1 MRASGRPPY
10 SHRDPSRPGRGVD
23 RPGLS
28 LGALA
33 HRLMSLRQSLT
44 RRLGGAPR
52 HPGYNLPRQGQA
64 AAQSWATPPNAMLAR
79 EPQVPM
85 PRVLPR
91 EMAPFGAS
99 EPRFG
104 ASEPRFGAHDAG
116 GFGMPEAA
124 RAEPQGWPDHVFDD
138 RAGFEPLPPRHE
150 SRIDHAASTPGV
162 LVRQPRRPAAI
173 APEGVPADAYTSAPA
188 AAPASAASQPSAV
201 RFTRTPDTVLQ
212 ERRQRALEAERA
224 ALERARAEAQAA
236 LQARA
241 DAQAAIERAE
251 AERRAAAEE
260 AARLEAERTA
270 EAAAAAARVD
280 AGPPVPLWRQPF
292 VASEGVRYFRTPDR
306 RPARPSVELSAEAQ
320 APQAVYGPVAAMSG
334 PEAALAPEL
343 APETSSEV
351 AAMPE
356 AGATP
361 ACADFSDLPD
371 WSGVQP
377 WFGSDD
383 GFSAAEAWAALD
395 ARPEAAPEAAAEIA
409 PEAAPEPA
417 VNEPA
422 ADEAAPYVAVPVDIS
437 HLRSL
442 PPKPVY
448 VLDRLVRFDMP
459 PRPADLQ
466 DNASARAAE
475 AAAAAFLPPR
485 PALTLVFGPETPA
498 PAGPSDAAVPAAIE
512 PAPVPRPLRPA
523 LSAMA
528 ARAAIRPA
536 RQPGAPEPAPAEA
549 PAFESA
555 AVQVPFQM
563 PVAAEG
569 SAPVAVPIP
578 ARPVLLRGR
587 AAPAPEP
594 AEEIVEA
601 SEAVEAPLPSP
612 AESGQAVAAE
622 PAPLPAPVQ
631 GLVQGPLQAAPVNVP
646 AVVRPHLIPAGRH
659 LEVAAFANAD
669 YELPA
674 LELLALPAPGGSEEV
689 DADVLEQNALN
700 LQQTVQDFGVRGDIL
715 AVRPGPVVTLYE
727 LEPAP
732 GTKSSRV
739 IGLSDDIARSM
750 SAVSA
755 RVAVVP
761 GRNVIGIELPN
772 ETRETVYLRELL
784 CAPDFVE
791 TKHKLA
797 LCLGKNIGGE
807 PIIADLARMPHLL
820 VAGTTGSGKSVAI
833 NTMILSLLYRM
844 KPEECR
850 LIMVDPKMLEL
861 SVYDGIPHL
870 LSPVVIDPKK
880 AVIALK
886 WAVREM
892 EERYKKMSKIAVRN
906 IDGYNARM
914 KEARERGETITRTV
928 QTGFDRHTGEAVF
941 EEEAMD
947 LSPLPYIVIVVDEMA
962 DLMMVAG
969 KDIEGAIQRL
979 AQMARAAGIHLIMA
993 TQRPSV
999 DVITGTIKANF
1010 PTRISFQVTS
1020 KIDSRTILG
1029 EMGAEQLLGQGDM
1042 LFMAGG
1048 GRTTRV
1054 HGPFCSDAEVESVVA
1069 HLKRQGRP
1077 AYLDAVTAD
1086 DAPDEAPA
1094 KGSRGA
1100 KAAPAAEEREEEAPV
1115 FDVGAFAAA
1124 VGGEAGELY
1133 EQAIQ
1138 VVLRDQKA
1146 STSYIQRRLQIGYN
1160 RAASLMERMEIEGI
1174 VGPANHAGKREI
1186 LVDASHFAGSAI
1198 GNAMAHPLGAAA
1210 MDDED

>member
-1 MRASGRPPY
+1 
-10 SHRDPSRPGRGVD
+10 
-23 RPGLS
+23 
-28 LGALA
+28 
-33 HRLMSLRQSLT
+33 
-44 RRLGGAPR
+44 
-52 HPGYNLPRQGQA
+52 
-64 AAQSWATPPNAMLAR
+64 
-79 EPQVPM
+79 
-85 PRVLPR
+85 
-91 EMAPFGAS
+91 
-99 EPRFG
+99 
-104 ASEPRFGAHDAG
+104 
-116 GFGMPEAA
+116 
-124 RAEPQGWPDHVFDD
+124 
-138 RAGFEPLPPRHE
+138 
-150 SRIDHAASTPGV
+150 
-162 LVRQPRRPAAI
+162 
-173 APEGVPADAYTSAPA
+173 
-188 AAPASAASQPSAV
+188 
-201 RFTRTPDTVLQ
+201 
-212 ERRQRALEAERA
+212 
-224 ALERARAEAQAA
+224 
-236 LQARA
+236 
-241 DAQAAIERAE
+241 
-251 AERRAAAEE
+251 
-260 AARLEAERTA
+260 
-270 EAAAAAARVD
+270 
-280 AGPPVPLWRQPF
+280 
-292 VASEGVRYFRTPDR
+292 
-306 RPARPSVELSAEAQ
+306 ELSAATAPAPAEARD
-320 APQAVYGPVAAMSG
+320 
-334 PEAALAPEL
+334 L
-343 APETSSEV
+343 SE
-351 AAMPE
+351 
-356 AGATP
+356 
-361 ACADFSDLPD
+361 LPD
-371 WSGVQP
+371 WSDVQP
-377 WFGSDD
+377 WFEAGDWS
-383 GFSAAEAWAALD
+383 SAEAWAAIRPGSAEGGD
-395 ARPEAAPEAAAEIA
+395 AAQEVSAAMPA
-409 PEAAPEPA
+409 EPA
-417 VNEPA
+417 PA
-422 ADEAAPYVAVPVDIS
+422 ERFVSVPVDIS

-442 PPKPVY
+442 PPAPVY
-448 VLDRLVRFDMP
+448 VLDRLVRFD
-459 PRPADLQ
+459 RPLRPEHGQ
-466 DNASARAAE
+466 DNASQHDVVQDDAGQDGLGHGGDAVI
-475 AAAAAFLPPR
+475 AAAVPALSVR
-485 PALTLVFGPETPA
+485 PALSLVFGPGTPL
-498 PAGPSDAAVPAAIE
+498 PSPAAIHE
-512 PAPVPRPLRPA
+512 VRRAPV

-536 RQPGAPEPAPAEA
+536 RPTEPALLPAIVDLEAVQPEYEAAFQAAA
-549 PAFESA
+549 PAFGAESFAPSLAMPA
-555 AVQVPFQM
+555 AAPPVVLPIVP
-563 PVAAEG
+563 
-569 SAPVAVPIP
+569 
-578 ARPVLLRGR
+578 RPVLLRGK
-587 AAPAPEP
+587 AAPAPAPAPAPVEVAPVPEP
-594 AEEIVEA
+594 TFEAPSEPVFEQALEQALEHA
-601 SEAVEAPLPSP
+601 SEQAFEPVVEAP
-612 AESGQAVAAE
+612 
-622 PAPLPAPVQ
+622 
-631 GLVQGPLQAAPVNVP
+631 AAPVAAMP
-646 AVVRPHLIPAGRH
+646 VVGRPHLIAAGRH
-659 LEVAAFANAD
+659 LAIASVENAD

-674 LELLALPAPGGSEEV
+674 LDLLAMPVPGESPEV

-772 ETRETVYLRELL
+772 EIRETVFLRELL
-784 CAPDFVE
+784 SAPDFFAS
-791 TKHKLA
+791 KHKLA

-914 KEARERGETITRTV
+914 AEARAKGETITRTI
-928 QTGFDRHTGEAVF
+928 QTGFNRETGEAVF
-941 EEEAMD
+941 EDEAMD
-947 LSPLPYIVIVVDEMA
+947 LSALPYIVIVVDEMA

-1054 HGPFCSDAEVESVVA
+1054 HGPFCSDSEVESVVA

-1077 AYLDAVTAD
+1077 AYLEAVTAD
-1086 DAPDEAPA
+1086 DGSEDAPKGKGRGKAEAV
-1094 KGSRGA
+1094 
-1100 KAAPAAEEREEEAPV
+1100 ETEVEEADLPV
-1115 FDVGAFAAA
+1115 FDVGAFVAAS
-1124 VGGEAGELY
+1124 GGEAGDLY

-1138 VVLRDQKA
+1138 VVLRDRKA

-1160 RAASLMERMEIEGI
+1160 RAASIMERMEIEGI
-1174 VGPANHAGKREI
+1174 VGQANHAGKREI
-1186 LVDASHFAGSAI
+1186 LVEGAPHAAS
-1198 GNAMAHPLGAAA
+1198 MY
-1210 MDDED
+1210 DDE